1 MTLLFSAAIDLV
13 YWQINTRVCLDSRV
27 PTFIFIFK
35 LLTSKK
41 ENLRYRTEALDLHT
55 IFDRN
60 LIIRCCLILLY
71 LLSCHKAQIFVSIFN
86 LYCQTCFQS
95 MRYLLNIYRGI
106 RLDMHVVL
114 QYNITQFILFL
125 LTCANTKQKSKNKN
139 NKSLYAER

>member
-1 MTLLFSAAIDLV
+1 M
-13 YWQINTRVCLDSRV
+13 CLDSRV
-27 PTFIFIFK
+27 RTFIFIFR

-41 ENLRYRTEALDLHT
+41 EKLRYKTEALDLHS

-60 LIIRCCLILLY
+60 FIIRCCLILLY
-71 LLSCHKAQIFVSIFN
+71 LLSYHKAQIFVSVFN

-114 QYNITQFILFL
+114 QYNIT
-125 LTCANTKQKSKNKN
+125 
-139 NKSLYAER
+139 